1 MERKEAQLLSHLQTK
16 IKPTEPPRSSTQ
28 KLYKIILRREAQ
40 RRQKNREASLARNKA
55 LSQPFTFYERD
66 LQKARERAL
75 RNEDIDDTMFKQF
88 RAKNIPWRILIPR
101 FKMMMERDE
110 HEREVRIRR
119 NAEISY
125 KNARLPPRMQAHADK
140 MKKDDLDSTQPSQS
154 SAGHQFSLQPVRAR
168 SVPDFR
174 RLQKTFI
181 SKMEQL
187 KKSKNPTKPI
197 PFKFSL
203 ARPSAHLRTHMD
215 QQNQAINPTLKRQR
229 AHSARPPIAP
239 PVEQPATTAKHD
251 ARVEM
256 RRQQME

>member
-1 MERKEAQLLSHLQTK
+1 
-16 IKPTEPPRSSTQ
+16 
-28 KLYKIILRREAQ
+28 
-40 RRQKNREASLARNKA
+40 
-55 LSQPFTFYERD
+55 
-66 LQKARERAL
+66 
-75 RNEDIDDTMFKQF
+75 MFKQF

-119 NAEISY
+119 NAEVSY

-154 SAGHQFSLQPVRAR
+154 SAGLQFSFQPVRAR

-187 KKSKNPTKPI
+187 KKSKNPTQPI

-256 RRQQME
+256 RRQQMEQKKAEQSVKYQQDYSRLVKQHRLKQRVKCSPAIVSNSANLAKQREAFKRNHKEELLRHQRNYENMKAQM